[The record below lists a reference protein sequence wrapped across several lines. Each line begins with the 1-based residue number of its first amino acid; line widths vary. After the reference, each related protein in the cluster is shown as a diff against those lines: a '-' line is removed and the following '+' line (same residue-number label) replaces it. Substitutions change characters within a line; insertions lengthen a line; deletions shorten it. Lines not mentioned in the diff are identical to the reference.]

1 MSSDRAQTVP
11 LLSQSSFA
19 ILLPFLGIESFESL
33 GGSSKISWWLG
44 ELGSFLT
51 VENLTVEHDV
61 ANPLPTSLF
70 LPKVPSRLTR
80 SSKNDWQVD
89 GETLGVS
96 RVLRTP
102 HIALNSIVIRAP
114 GSVEDDLRARIGL
127 GAGLTPEGDDEV
139 AGFLIM
145 ARALGISHSLDSS
158 EWKNERT
165 TTFSAALLEAALHG
179 FAIPV
184 VADAVR
190 EFALGAMTSSTREA
204 LLAVGHS
211 SGAAL
216 LRGMETAQQCFRR
229 AA

>member
-33 GGSSKISWWLG
+33 GASSKISWWLG

-51 VENLTVEHDV
+51 VERDV

-70 LPKVPSRLTR
+70 LPQVPSRLTR
-80 SSKNDWQVD
+80 SSINEWQVD

-102 HIALNSIVIRAP
+102 HIALTSTVIRAP

-145 ARALGISHSLDSS
+145 ARALGIFHSLDRS
-158 EWKNERT
+158 EWRNERT
-165 TTFSAALLEAALHG
+165 TTFSAALLDAALHG

-190 EFALGAMTSSTREA
+190 EIALGAMTSRTREA

-216 LRGMETAQQCFRR
+216 LRGMETAQHSFRR

>member
-1 MSSDRAQTVP
+1 MSPDRAQTVP

-33 GGSSKISWWLG
+33 GVSSKISWWLG
-44 ELGSFLT
+44 ELGSF
-51 VENLTVEHDV
+51 LTVEHDV

-70 LPKVPSRLTR
+70 LPKMPSRLTR
-80 SSKNDWQVD
+80 SSINEWQVD

-102 HIALNSIVIRAP
+102 HIALNSTVIRAP

-158 EWKNERT
+158 EWKNDRT
-165 TTFSAALLEAALHG
+165 TTFSAALLDAALNG
-179 FAIPV
+179 FALPV
-184 VADAVR
+184 VAEAAR
-190 EFALGAMTSSTREA
+190 EIGLGAMTSRTREA

-211 SGAAL
+211 SGEAL
-216 LRGMETAQQCFRR
+216 LRGMETAQRCFRR

>member
-1 MSSDRAQTVP
+1 MPSDRAQTVP
-11 LLSQSSFA
+11 LFSQSSFVV
-19 ILLPFLGIESFESL
+19 LQPFLGIESFTNL
-33 GGSSKISWWLG
+33 GVSSKISWWLG

-51 VENLTVEHDV
+51 IENDE
-61 ANPLPTSLF
+61 ARALPTSLF
-70 LPKVPSRLTR
+70 LRKTPSRLTR
-80 SSKNDWQVD
+80 TSIHEWQVD
-89 GETLGVS
+89 GVLLGVT

-102 HIALNSIVIRAP
+102 YIALKSTVIKAP
-114 GSVEDDLRARIGL
+114 ASVEHDLRAQIGW

-139 AGFLIM
+139 AGFLLV
-145 ARALGISHSLDSS
+145 ARALGISHSLVSS
-158 EWKNERT
+158 EWKSERT
-165 TTFSAALLEAALHG
+165 TTFSAVLLDAALHG

-184 VADAVR
+184 VANAAH
-190 EFALGAMTSSTREA
+190 EIASGAMTSRTRGA

>member
-1 MSSDRAQTVP
+1 MSSDRASTVP

-19 ILLPFLGIESFESL
+19 LLLPFLGFESFKNI
-33 GGSSKISWWLG
+33 GVSSKISWWLG

-51 VENLTVEHDV
+51 VESDV
-61 ANPLPTSLF
+61 ARPLPTSLF
-70 LPKVPSRLTR
+70 LPQVPSQLART
-80 SSKNDWQVD
+80 SINEWQVD
-89 GETLGVS
+89 GALLGVS

-102 HIALNSIVIRAP
+102 YIALNATVTSAP
-114 GSVEDDLRARIGL
+114 ASVELDLRARIGL

-139 AGFLIM
+139 AGFLIV
-145 ARALGISHSLDSS
+145 ARALGISHSLDGS
-158 EWKNERT
+158 EWKRERT
-165 TTFSAALLEAALHG
+165 TTFSAALLDAALHG

-184 VADAVR
+184 VANAAH
-190 EFALGAMTSSTREA
+190 EIASGAMTSRTREA